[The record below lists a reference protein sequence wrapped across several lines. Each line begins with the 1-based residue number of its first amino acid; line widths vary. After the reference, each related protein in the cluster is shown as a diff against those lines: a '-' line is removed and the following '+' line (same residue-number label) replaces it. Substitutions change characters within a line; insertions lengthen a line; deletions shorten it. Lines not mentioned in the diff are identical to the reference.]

1 MSQHLDTGNNW
12 KENDGISSIVMTML
26 ELLGFIVGV
35 YIAQQTKEIL
45 QIIDVEFTEKHW
57 SHYVEISEKI

>member
-35 YIAQQTKEIL
+35 FVAKQTREIL
-45 QIIDVEFTEKHW
+45 LIVDLGFSEKYW
-57 SHYVEISEKI
+57 SHYVEIIEKI